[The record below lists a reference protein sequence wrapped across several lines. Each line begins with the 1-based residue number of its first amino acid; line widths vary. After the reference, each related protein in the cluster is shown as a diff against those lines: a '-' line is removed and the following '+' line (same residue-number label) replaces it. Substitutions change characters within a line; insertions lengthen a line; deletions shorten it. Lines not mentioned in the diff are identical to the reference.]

1 MHTQGVRLS
10 PTHKAFGQGLRKK
23 AVYVFGEWASDAR
36 PANWTVNGFQ
46 LSVSFRVGGPACTLS
61 AIEASKMFC
70 GIKQGYAEISGLGWR
85 FVPGIRHN
93 TTSVISGLETNCAL
107 RSGKRFGGGVL
118 FFSRRD
124 GRKKILEGTGS
135 K

>member
-1 MHTQGVRLS
+1 M
-10 PTHKAFGQGLRKK
+10 
-23 AVYVFGEWASDAR
+23 
-36 PANWTVNGFQ
+36 
-46 LSVSFRVGGPACTLS
+46 GGPACTLS

-107 RSGKRFGGGVL
+107 RSGKRFGGVFHGG
-118 FFSRRD
+118 D

>member
-1 MHTQGVRLS
+1 MMNCGMFFSCRS
-10 PTHKAFGQGLRKK
+10 A
-23 AVYVFGEWASDAR
+23 
-36 PANWTVNGFQ
+36 
-46 LSVSFRVGGPACTLS
+46 FRVGGPACTLS

-107 RSGKRFGGGVL
+107 RSGKRFGGGV
-118 FFSRRD
+118 FSRRD
-124 GRKKILEGTGS
+124 GRKKILEGTRS
-135 K
+135 R

>member
-1 MHTQGVRLS
+1 MNHDELWNV
-10 PTHKAFGQGLRKK
+10 
-23 AVYVFGEWASDAR
+23 
-36 PANWTVNGFQ
+36 FQ

-107 RSGKRFGGGVL
+107 RLGKRFGGV
-118 FFSRRD
+118 FSRRD
-124 GRKKILEGTGS
+124 GRKKILEGTRS